1 LICLTLR
8 AETEGAITMTQII
21 KVQSGTVVHHE
32 KSAVEVA
39 DILREH
45 IGDYQKRYPL
55 RPDQYK
61 IVYDL
66 LNCRTA
72 YLGGHIEQ
80 CDHCGTERI
89 HYNSCRNRHCPK
101 CQSMPRERWLEA
113 RKAELLPVMYFH
125 NVFTVPHEL
134 NPIILYNKKVM
145 LNVLFKSVAET
156 LLVFGRNPKNGLGGK
171 PGFIAI
177 LHTWDQLLNVHFH
190 LHCLVPGGAVSED
203 WTCWRP
209 CKKAYLFNV
218 EALSLVFR
226 GKFIDY
232 MSKAYQSGQLT
243 FPGISKPY
251 EKPERFKQLI
261 NTLYSKKWVVNI
273 RESIKHPENVLEYL
287 GRYTHRVAIS
297 NHRIVSL
304 KDGMVTFE
312 YKDRETNRIKQT
324 TFDAIEFIR
333 RFLLHALPKGFV
345 RVRHFGFLAN
355 RNRTE
360 NLIKIRQLLGLS
372 SGTGKVV
379 GKSIEEMMLKLTG
392 MDITNCPCCKKGK
405 MQVVEEIAKYTGPR
419 ASDIIQPPLL
429 WETA

>member
-1 LICLTLR
+1 MICLILKT
-8 AETEGAITMTQII
+8 ETEGVITMTQII
-21 KVQSGTVVHHE
+21 SVQSGEGVRHE

-45 IGDYQKRYPL
+45 IGDYQTRYPL
-55 RPDQYK
+55 RTDQYK

-80 CDHCGTERI
+80 CDHCGGERI
-89 HYNSCRNRHCPK
+89 FYNSCRNRHCPK
-101 CQSMPRERWLEA
+101 CQRMPRERWLEA

-125 NVFTVPHEL
+125 TVFTVPHDL

-156 LLVFGRNPKNGLGGK
+156 LLVFGRNRENGLGGTL
-171 PGFIAI
+171 GFIAI
-177 LHTWDQLLNVHFH
+177 VHTWDQLLNVHFH
-190 LHCLVPGGAVSED
+190 LHCLVPGGAVSD
-203 WTCWRP
+203 DRTCWKS
-209 CKKAYLFNV
+209 CKNGYLFNV

-226 GKFIDY
+226 GKFVDY
-232 MSKAYQSGQLT
+232 MTKAYHGGQLT

-251 EKPERFKQLI
+251 EKPEKFKELI
-261 NTLYSKKWVVNI
+261 NTLYAKKWVVNI
-273 RESIKHPENVLEYL
+273 RESMKHPENVLEYL

-312 YKDRETNRIKQT
+312 YKDREANRIKQT
-324 TFDAIEFIR
+324 TIEAVEFIR
-333 RFLLHALPKGFV
+333 RFLLHSLPKGFV

-355 RNRTE
+355 RNKTE
-360 NLIKIRQLLGLS
+360 NLTKIRQLLGLAS
-372 SGTGKVV
+372 STGGVV
-379 GKSIEEMMLKLTG
+379 ETSIEAMMRKLTG
-392 MDITNCPCCKKGK
+392 MDITLCPFCKKGK

-419 ASDIIQPPLL
+419 ARDIIRPPLL